1 MTESTTTT
9 EHRCY
14 RHPDRES
21 FITCQRCGRT
31 ICPQCQTQA
40 AVGVHC
46 PECVREAR
54 DSGPRMPGIRT
65 RASRFFSPTNTRPV
79 VTLTLIGIAIV
90 GYLIQL
96 VYGPATD
103 LLAYHPGDI
112 LFQPWTIL
120 TVNFAHGSIL
130 HIALNMYSL
139 YAIGPVLENYLGRA
153 RFLALFLIGGIGAV
167 VAADLFIKTS
177 VVGASGAIFALLG
190 ALFIFRRR
198 LGLASGQLV
207 IVLIINLAIGFFVPN
222 IAWQAHVGG
231 LIVGAAVSGVY
242 LLTRARQRF
251 GLQIAL
257 LSTIVVV
264 LIAALIVHVTIL
276 LAS

>member
-1 MTESTTTT
+1 MTEPATAT
-9 EHRCY
+9 ENRCY
-14 RHPDRES
+14 RHPDRET
-21 FITCQRCGRT
+21 FIRCQRCGRT
-31 ICPQCQTQA
+31 ICPQCQTLA

-79 VTLTLIGIAIV
+79 VTLTLIAVAIV
-90 GYLIQL
+90 GFLIQL
-96 VYGPATD
+96 AYDPATD
-103 LLAYHPGDI
+103 YLAYYPGDI
-112 LFQPWTIL
+112 LFRPWTML

-139 YAIGPVLENYLGRA
+139 YVVGPLLERYLGRG
-153 RFLALFLIGGIGAV
+153 RYLALFLISGIGAV
-167 VAADLFIKTS
+167 VAADFFIKSS
-177 VVGASGAIFALLG
+177 VVGASGAIFGLLG
-190 ALFIFRRR
+190 ALFVFRRR

-207 IVLIINLAIGFFVPN
+207 IVLLINLAIGFFVPG

-231 LIVGAAVSGVY
+231 LIVGAAVAGVY

-251 GLQIAL
+251 GAQVAL
-257 LSTIVVV
+257 LATIVVALV
-264 LIAALIVHVTIL
+264 AALLVHVAFFI
-276 LAS
+276 